1 MSLPGRLNANRRVRM
16 IMGQLT
22 KTYKRSRVPL
32 YLQVASTLARRIEGG
47 QWQPGQKI
55 STLEELGAEFQV
67 ARVTVRQAI
76 EVLENDGLVR
86 CRQGKGTFVIQG
98 TRNKRWLKLET
109 EWSALIETIGDNVP
123 RFIVGKGPGPAP
135 APRLDD
141 GEGALAADYE
151 HLLSVQSRNNQPYA
165 VASVYLAR
173 HVYERAPEQFRAGV
187 ALAVLPNLDGLAIA
201 SAHQSLVIGSA
212 DTETAEFL
220 KVALNAPTAEAHCVV
235 VDDRGIAIYVGDIV
249 YRGDCVKLDID
260 LLGGSVR

>member
-1 MSLPGRLNANRRVRM
+1 MPGHSKADNRVRM

-55 STLEELGAEFQV
+55 STLEELGVEFQV

-76 EVLENDGLVR
+76 EVLQNDGLVR
-86 CRQGKGTFVIQG
+86 CRQGKGTFVTQG
-98 TRNKRWLKLET
+98 ARNKRWLKLET

-123 RFIVGKGPGPAP
+123 RFIVSKDPAP
-135 APRLDD
+135 APRLED
-141 GEGALAADYE
+141 GEGAPAAGYQ

-201 SAHQSLVIGSA
+201 SARQTLVIGSA
-212 DTETAEFL
+212 DTETAELL
-220 KVALNAPTAEAHCVV
+220 KVALNAPTAEARCVV
-235 VDDRGIAIYVGDIV
+235 VDDKGVAIYIGDIV

-260 LLGGSVR
+260 LLGGGAG